1 MKWRFILSA
10 SLICL
15 AAGSLSGCETVKK
28 IGKVIANPD
37 IKVGENA
44 NQPSDMTITLLT
56 EPDINPNDSGDAS
69 PVGVQLIYMSEDSKL
84 READFDQIS
93 TDKMEEV
100 LGKNYI
106 DHQDFNLLP
115 DTMKTLPLTKL
126 EPATRYIG
134 VVAYFSD
141 DQVTEWKA
149 IERVTG
155 TGHHYHL
162 LVHVRDN
169 SIELKKEDE

>member
-1 MKWRFILSA
+1 MKWRFLLSVC
-10 SLICL
+10 LICL
-15 AAGSLSGCETVKK
+15 MSGVLSGCETVKK

-37 IKVGENA
+37 IKIVENA
-44 NQPSDMTITLLT
+44 TQPSDMTVTLLT
-56 EPDINPNDSGDAS
+56 EPDINPNGSGEAS
-69 PVGVQLIYMSEDSKL
+69 PVSFQLIYMSEDSKL
-84 READFDQIS
+84 READFDQI
-93 TDKMEEV
+93 TTGKLDEV

-126 EPATRYIG
+126 EPTTRYIG

-162 LVHVRDN
+162 LVHVREN
-169 SIELKKEDE
+169 SIELKNEDE

>member
-1 MKWRFILSA
+1 MKWRFILSL
-10 SLICL
+10 SLIFL
-15 AAGSLSGCETVKK
+15 MAVSLSGCETVKK

-44 NQPSDMTITLLT
+44 TQPSDITVTLLT
-56 EPDINPNDSGDAS
+56 EPDINPNDSGEAS
-69 PVGVQLIYMSEDSKL
+69 PVSFQLIYMSEDSKL
-84 READFDQIS
+84 READFDQI
-93 TDKMEEV
+93 TTKKLDEV

-115 DTMKTLPLTKL
+115 DTMKTLPLMKL
-126 EPATRYIG
+126 EPTTRYIG

>member
-1 MKWRFILSA
+1 MRWRVALSI

-15 AAGSLSGCETVKK
+15 MTGSLTGCQTIKK
-28 IGKVIANPD
+28 LGQVIANPD
-37 IKVGENA
+37 IKVGSQDD
-44 NQPSDMTITLLT
+44 QPSDIRVTMLT
-56 EPDINPNDSGDAS
+56 EPGINPNDSGEAS
-69 PVGVQLIYMSEDSKL
+69 PVSVQLIYMSEDSKL
-84 READFDQIS
+84 RVADFDQI
-93 TDKMEEV
+93 TTTKLDEV

-115 DTMKTLPLTKL
+115 DTMKTLPPTKL
-126 EPATRYIG
+126 VPATQYIG

-149 IERVTG
+149 IERVSA

-169 SIELKKEDE
+169 SIEFKKEDE

>member
-1 MKWRFILSA
+1 MKWRFLLSVC
-10 SLICL
+10 LICL
-15 AAGSLSGCETVKK
+15 MSGVLSGCETVKK

-44 NQPSDMTITLLT
+44 TQPSDMTVTLLT
-56 EPDINPNDSGDAS
+56 EPDINPNGSGEAS
-69 PVGVQLIYMSEDSKL
+69 PVSFQLIYMSEDSKL
-84 READFDQIS
+84 READFDQITTS
-93 TDKMEEV
+93 KLDEV

-126 EPATRYIG
+126 EPTTRYIG

-141 DQVTEWKA
+141 DQVTEWKV

-162 LVHVRDN
+162 LVHVREN
-169 SIELKKEDE
+169 SIELKNEDE